1 MALHYALPVKSDTPE
16 FEIQISKMAMHYA
29 VLVQMCNPSDEMITQ
44 TKCKIHI
51 GWPKTACPC
60 EGLAPSGG
68 GQPTS
73 LLTSPLIR

>member
-1 MALHYALPVKSDTPE
+1 MVKYIKCISDAVMWKHRKWLLYNLEMALHYALPVKSDTPE

-51 GWPKTACPC
+51 G
-60 EGLAPSGG
+60 
-68 GQPTS
+68 
-73 LLTSPLIR
+73 